1 VNSPADNCPG
11 ESCQSAAAGEGAAT
25 VIFAKDSSAAAL
37 DILDPEIYQDQLLCA
52 KCGGTKL
59 HFEIFRFENGWM
71 ISCQGCGDERV
82 VRKLPFSS
90 ISKS

>member
-1 VNSPADNCPG
+1 VNSL
-11 ESCQSAAAGEGAAT
+11 AAASSTAGAGAAVPSGT
-25 VIFAKDSSAAAL
+25 DAAAL
-37 DILDPEIYQDQLLCA
+37 DLLLDPEIYQDQLLCA